1 MPKRKIIT
9 PAPVAPTSNIPA
21 PKRPARALGVPAKPV
36 TATALPATATAPAV
50 APAPASAPAKPSV
63 PKLARDAAGIIR
75 NATNY
80 ERTHDRDLAY
90 LAFIGA
96 VARANNHSATLRQ
109 IHEAGETRS
118 DAASD
123 KRFNPLYAGSAKATD
138 IGAINRQI
146 KAGYFTRS
154 ADGYTLTSTP
164 LARQSSAYCSGKL
177 S

>member
-1 MPKRKIIT
+1 MPKNRKIIAT
-9 PAPVAPTSNIPA
+9 ASPTSNVPA
-21 PKRPARALGVPAKPV
+21 PSKPASALGVPPAVKPAKAAKP
-36 TATALPATATAPAV
+36 LPAAPAV
-50 APAPASAPAKPSV
+50 LPADKPATPLPR
-63 PKLARDAAGIIR
+63 LARDAAGIIR

-96 VARANNHSATLRQ
+96 VCRANNHTATLRQ
-109 IHEAGETRS
+109 IHDAGETRS
-118 DAASD
+118 DAASN

-138 IGAINRQI
+138 VGAINRSI

-154 ADGYTLTSTP
+154 ADGNTLTSTP